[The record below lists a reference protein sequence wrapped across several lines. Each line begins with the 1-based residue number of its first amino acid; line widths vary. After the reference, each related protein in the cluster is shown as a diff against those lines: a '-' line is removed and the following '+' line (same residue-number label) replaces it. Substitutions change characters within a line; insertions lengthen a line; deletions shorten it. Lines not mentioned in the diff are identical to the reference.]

1 MRITR
6 LLFVAF
12 LMLAVPLQGA
22 LAVSAGQCMALE
34 HHDAPADHGAGAHDH
49 DANAH
54 EHDANAHDHEAAGHD
69 DGESRGSH
77 CGPCVACCAS
87 AAMASSYESVFLPQ
101 GPTASIEGAA
111 PPSFTGSPPDSLERP
126 PLSS

>member
-1 MRITR
+1 MTLSR
-6 LLFVAF
+6 LLFVA
-12 LMLAVPLQGA
+12 LLSLLVPLQGA

-34 HHDAPADHGAGAHDH
+34 HHDAPADH
-49 DANAH
+49 
-54 EHDANAHDHEAAGHD
+54 DANAHDHEASAHDHAAAGHD
-69 DGESRGSH
+69 DGEAKGSH

-87 AAMASSYESVFLPQ
+87 AAMAASYESVSLPEA
-101 GPTASIEGAA
+101 PTASIEGAA